1 VANVEQCLALH
12 YPERKLKNK
21 VSGPWP
27 NGYASEMDVT
37 PELDAER
44 ANYYQPQVGVLHW
57 IVKIGRVD
65 VITEAST
72 LASLM
77 VMPRKGHLD
86 ALLDVFCYV
95 KRRHNSRLI
104 GICLWSM
111 IANTFMMMCLKLSL
125 KETGV
130 TIEISVFGAKFVA
143 MNLRMAPLEA
153 MLLM

>member
-12 YPERKLKNK
+12 YSERKLKNK

-65 VITEAST
+65 VITEVST

-86 ALLDVFCYV
+86 TLLDVFCYV
-95 KRRHNSRLI
+95 KRMHNSRLI